1 MVSEETGEEEVAVL
15 LVIGYIQLKRSELH
29 ATLARHTLRGRLLL
43 REHSLQL
50 EFTKLHI
57 GSQTE
62 EAAGTLDKRR
72 VAREGNITRL
82 NQFDDFILLAIILQL
97 HVLRIIVEGGIG
109 VVIQVEIHLVANLTV
124 QIQINLLIE
133 VHHRGLSVAD
143 RQRRVVDILLVDTKL
158 QFGRTLRLH
167 PDAARTED
175 FLSRSQV
182 EVHIGEIEF
191 LLALSLVYLVVLL
204 PVESVSLVQFSPCE
218 IFRRSEHDRSR
229 EPGVAH
235 LVADDVSVDGIVVD
249 HIILQGIRALQV
261 ERTLVEV
268 AQRER
273 LGALNL
279 PAWMQQGIWDGIFRN
294 EKRLGIDARLLIPI
308 LCGIVAIA
316 GLIPDLIPILCRWS
330 RSRSSLSVLCSLVSL
345 PGSIILQK
353 RQSEGVAEGRNHQP
367 RHRQIY
373 DSLSYLHLLN
383 LFQCEF
389 HHLLHRQVGL
399 SLQDI
404 HHYLCRRCRREA
416 EHGKGTDSL
425 ILDVVVHHRH
435 IAAVGR

>member
-1 MVSEETGEEEVAVL
+1 MVSEETGEEEVSVL
-15 LVIGYIQLKRSELH
+15 LVIGYIQLERSELH

-43 REHSLQL
+43 REHCLQL
-50 EFTKLHI
+50 EFSKLHI

-82 NQFDDFILLAIILQL
+82 NQLDDFILLAVILQL
-97 HVLRIIVEGGIG
+97 HVLRIVVEGGIG
-109 VVIQVEIHLVANLTV
+109 VVIQVEVHLVANLTV

-182 EVHIGEIEF
+182 EVHIGKVEF

-204 PVESVSLVQFSPCE
+204 SVKSVSLVQFSPCE

-273 LGALNL
+273 LDALNL
-279 PAWMQQGIWDGIFRN
+279 PAWMQQGIRDGIF
-294 EKRLGIDARLLIPI
+294 
-308 LCGIVAIA
+308 
-316 GLIPDLIPILCRWS
+316 
-330 RSRSSLSVLCSLVSL
+330 
-345 PGSIILQK
+345 
-353 RQSEGVAEGRNHQP
+353 
-367 RHRQIY
+367 
-373 DSLSYLHLLN
+373 
-383 LFQCEF
+383 
-389 HHLLHRQVGL
+389 
-399 SLQDI
+399 
-404 HHYLCRRCRREA
+404 
-416 EHGKGTDSL
+416 
-425 ILDVVVHHRH
+425 
-435 IAAVGR
+435 